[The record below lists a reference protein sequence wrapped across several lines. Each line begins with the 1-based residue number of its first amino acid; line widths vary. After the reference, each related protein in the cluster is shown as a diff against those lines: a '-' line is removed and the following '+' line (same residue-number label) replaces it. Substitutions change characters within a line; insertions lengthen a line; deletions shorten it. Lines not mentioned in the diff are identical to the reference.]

1 MIIELLLNV
10 IKVVIYTVFSFIN
23 LPDFPVSL
31 QNSINSYLDMI
42 FDNINI
48 FGVFSFFIRSETLKI
63 VLVSFLTVFAFSK
76 AYRFIR
82 WIISHIPFVK

>member
-1 MIIELLLNV
+1 MIVELLLNV
-10 IKVVIYTVFSFIN
+10 VKVVIYAVLSFIN
-23 LPDFPVSL
+23 LPNFPVSL

-48 FGVFSFFIRSETLKI
+48 FGVFSFFIRAETLKI
-63 VLVSFLTVFAFSK
+63 VLTTFLTVFAFSK

-82 WIISHIPFVK
+82 WVISHIPFFK

>member
-63 VLVSFLTVFAFSK
+63 VLVSFLTL
-76 AYRFIR
+76 
-82 WIISHIPFVK
+82 